1 MEKRDYLKEFEQ
13 RQIAHLY
20 EECKDEVRRYEDLCR
35 LLKRLI
41 EFYIGDTSNN
51 IKFEF
56 IGFAKNKIFVDYA
69 YYSYGTRTICKVS
82 FPIEWLYFLC
92 TDKEKLQ
99 QLIEEKKEKDKKE
112 AEEHRKQ
119 REEEKKKVE
128 EEKERKEYER
138 LKAKFG
144 E

>member
-13 RQIAHLY
+13 RQIAHFY

-35 LLKRLI
+35 LLKKLI
-41 EFYIGDTSNN
+41 ELYVGDIANN
-51 IKFEF
+51 IKFIVFNE
-56 IGFAKNKIFVDYA
+56 NKIFVDYT
-69 YYSYGTRTICKVS
+69 YYSYSETVICSVI

-119 REEEKKKVE
+119 REEEKKKIE